1 MLPQVIAVVAIL
13 VYLVVFAL
21 THGFFLGALYGR
33 PRLSKLSAM
42 LWPLGWLGYGAY
54 VVFSY
59 LSNVGYRYGTRAS
72 DAMDIIGG

>member
-1 MLPQVIAVVAIL
+1 MLPQAIAVAIVL
-13 VYLVVFAL
+13 AYLAVFAL
-21 THGFFLGALYGR
+21 THGFFLGALDGK
-33 PRLSKLSAM
+33 PRLSALSAI